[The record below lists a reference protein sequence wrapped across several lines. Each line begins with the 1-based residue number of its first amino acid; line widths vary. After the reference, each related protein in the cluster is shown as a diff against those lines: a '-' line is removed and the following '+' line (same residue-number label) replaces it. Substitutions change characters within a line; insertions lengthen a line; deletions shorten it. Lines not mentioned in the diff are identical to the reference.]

1 MTQITK
7 YAVFLMTSG
16 VERNE
21 FHRSQADICLT
32 WAVNM
37 RAGFFFS
44 SALDEFGLSSMVA
57 HRSFSLGRYH

>member
-1 MTQITK
+1 
-7 YAVFLMTSG
+7 MTSPG

-37 RAGFFFS
+37 RAGFFFFFFFS

-57 HRSFSLGRYH
+57 HRSFSLGR

>member
-1 MTQITK
+1 
-7 YAVFLMTSG
+7 MTSPG

-37 RAGFFFS
+37 RAGFFFFS
-44 SALDEFGLSSMVA
+44 SALDEFGLNSMVA
-57 HRSFSLGRYH
+57 HRSFSLGR